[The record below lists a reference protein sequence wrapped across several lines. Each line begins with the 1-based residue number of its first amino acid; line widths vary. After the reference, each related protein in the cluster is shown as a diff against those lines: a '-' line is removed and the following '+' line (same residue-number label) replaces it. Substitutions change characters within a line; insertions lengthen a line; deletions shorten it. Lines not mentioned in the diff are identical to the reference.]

1 MASVNF
7 GNFTLVTP
15 QINDF
20 LVGYRNGVET
30 RTTIDSLTGLNVPYF
45 NTLSILNNKSV
56 LYDSVYTFTLSNSSR
71 YESNYTSVTNNSSFW
86 NSVYNYVKFS
96 SAGSQEVEF
105 NMTDVRAQSAN
116 WDAAYLFVRGTETT
130 PSSANF
136 LDTLIVASDYKQVSA
151 SILKSY
157 SYVTTTSSTLDSIR
171 TTAVANS
178 ASWYGGEIAY
188 TYVFLNS
195 ASDFKVRFNM
205 SEVRA
210 NSANWDGAYYFVRG
224 TETTPSSADFLGT
237 LDVANAYRAI
247 SASYVTTPTLTS
259 TLVSVS
265 ALAVTQ
271 NFSAGGRF
279 IVLPNLPTS
288 PVGLPAGALWN
299 SGGTLRIA

>member
-7 GNFTLVTP
+7 GNFALITP

-56 LYDSVYTFTLSNSSR
+56 LYDSVYTFNTSNSSR
-71 YESNYTSVTNNSSFW
+71 YESNYSSVTNNSGSW
-86 NSVYNYVKFS
+86 SAVYSYVKFS
-96 SAGSQEVEF
+96 SAGSQEVLY

-116 WDAAYLFVRGTETT
+116 WDAAYLFVRGTPTT
-130 PSSANF
+130 PSSAEF
-136 LDTLIVASDYKQVSA
+136 LDTLVVSNSYKQTSGY
-151 SILKSY
+151 ILGSY
-157 SYVTTTSSTLDSIR
+157 TYVTTTSSTLDSIR
-171 TTAVANS
+171 TTAVTNS

-195 ASDFKVRFNM
+195 ASDFGVRFSM
-205 SEVRA
+205 TDVRA
-210 NSANWDGAYYFVRG
+210 NSANWDGAYFFVRG

-237 LDVANAYRAI
+237 LNVANSYKAV

-271 NFSAGGRF
+271 NLSVGGRL
-279 IVLPNLPTS
+279 IVLSNLPTN
-288 PVGLPAGALWN
+288 PTGLPAGALWN
-299 SGGTLRIA
+299 SGGTLRVA

>member
-20 LVGYRNGVET
+20 IVGYRNGVET
-30 RTTIDSLTGLNVPYF
+30 RTTINSLTGLNVPYF
-45 NTLSILNNKSV
+45 NTLSILNDKSV

-71 YESNYTSVTNNSSFW
+71 YESNYTSVVSNSSFW
-86 NSVYNYVKFS
+86 NSVYSYVKFS
-96 SAGSQEVEF
+96 SAGNLEVEF
-105 NMTDVRAQSAN
+105 NMTDVRSQSAN
-116 WDAAYLFVRGTETT
+116 WDAAYLFVRGTPTT
-130 PSSANF
+130 PSSAEF
-136 LDTLIVASDYKQVSA
+136 LDTLAVSNSYKQTSG
-151 SILKSY
+151 SIAGSY
-157 SYVTTTSSTLDSIR
+157 TYVTTTSSTLDSIR
-171 TTAVANS
+171 TTTVNNS

-195 ASDFKVRFNM
+195 ASDFGVRFSM

-210 NSANWDGAYYFVRG
+210 SSANWDGAYYFVRG
-224 TETTPSSADFLGT
+224 TETTPSSADFLDT
-237 LDVANAYRAI
+237 LNVANAYKAI
-247 SASYVTTPTLTS
+247 SGSYVTTPTLTS

-271 NFSAGGRF
+271 NFSAGGRL

-288 PVGLPAGALWN
+288 PVGLPTGALWN
-299 SGGTLRIA
+299 SSGTLRVA